1 MNTRA
6 DRDTKL
12 HAMGFRPDEAY
23 IKATYGEG
31 WKPRAVRDYAEQ
43 QRNMPAS
50 SRAGFLDF

>member
-31 WKPRAVRDYAEQ
+31 WKPRGVRDYAEQ